1 MPIPPSDPNAT
12 AREVAA
18 RIAHGHALA
27 RLGDWA
33 QATERY
39 NAAIDLAPDS
49 PEAHFHLAT
58 ALAQLGDVHGAI
70 DALGTTLAFAPN
82 HAAARTNLGH
92 LLRASGQAE
101 AGLEEYRRALYLAP
115 QDASLRHHVGATLAG
130 LDRLEEALP
139 WFTQAAERGHTP
151 AYAALGTT
159 HMQLGQPDQALHW
172 FRSARQAGDA
182 TPTARLGEGLA
193 QLTMGELKP
202 GWDGYEARPVP
213 SPFLGGR
220 DAALRWDGTR
230 DIRGKTLLVWAEQGL
245 GDSIMFARYVPLLR
259 QRGARVMLTVQSP
272 LLPLMADLPDQ
283 LVPEGST
290 VTFDLHCPLPSLPR
304 AFGTEL
310 ATIPGRTPYLFADIE
325 RLKRWRPRLG
335 PAPRIG
341 LVWAGNPDHAGDRH
355 RSLTRDHVMPLLAI
369 PGISWHILQKE
380 VTAEDEVALSELP
393 NEIRVP
399 GPGFAN
405 FADTAALVS
414 GLDLVISVD
423 TSVAHLA
430 GALAK
435 PCWIMLPHAADFR
448 WLQHRTD
455 SPWYPTIRLF
465 RQSHRNNWPGVVTA
479 VAGALQEFLAGK

>member
-1 MPIPPSDPNAT
+1 MSLPPSTPDSI

-18 RIAHGHALA
+18 RIAHGQSLA

-33 QATERY
+33 QAAARY
-39 NAAIDLAPDS
+39 HSAIQLAPDA
-49 PEAHFHLAT
+49 PDAYFHFAT
-58 ALAQLGDVHGAI
+58 AQAQLGDLQGAI
-70 DALGTTLAFAPN
+70 DALNSALAFAPD
-82 HAAARTNLGH
+82 HMAARVNLGH

-115 QDASLRHHVGATLAG
+115 QDPTLRHHVGTTLAG

-139 WFTQAAERGHTP
+139 WFTQAAERGHLP
-151 AYAALGTT
+151 ANAALGTT
-159 HMQLGQPDQALHW
+159 HLQLGQPDEALRW
-172 FRSARQAGDA
+172 FRTARQKGDA
-182 TPTARLGEGLA
+182 TSTARLGEGLSL
-193 QLTMGELKP
+193 LTMGELKP

-220 DAALRWDGTR
+220 DAALRWDGKR
-230 DIRGKTLLVWAEQGL
+230 DIRGKKLLIWAEQGL

-283 LVPEGST
+283 LVAEGST

-304 AFGTEL
+304 AFGTDL
-310 ATIPGRTPYLFADIE
+310 STIPANTPYLFANIE

-335 PAPRIG
+335 PGPRIG

-355 RSLTRDHVMPLLAI
+355 RSVTRDHVMPLLAL

-380 VTAEDEVALSELP
+380 VTADDEVALSELP

-399 GPGFAN
+399 GPGFAD

-414 GLDLVISVD
+414 GLDLVITVD

-430 GALAK
+430 GALGK

-448 WLQHRTD
+448 WLRDRTD
-455 SPWYPTIRLF
+455 SPWYPSIRLF
-465 RQSHRNNWPGVVTA
+465 RQSHRNDWPGVINAVGTA
-479 VAGALQEFLAGK
+479 LGEFLAQK

>member
-1 MPIPPSDPNAT
+1 MPSSSNGPDAT

-33 QATERY
+33 QAAERY
-39 NAAIDLAPDS
+39 YAALDLAPDS
-49 PEAHFHLAT
+49 AEAHFHLAT
-58 ALAQLGDVHGAI
+58 TLAQMGDLQGAI
-70 DALGTTLAFAPN
+70 DALNSTLAFAPG
-82 HAAARTNLGH
+82 HIAAHTNLGH
-92 LLRASGQAE
+92 LLRAAGQPE

-115 QDASLRHHVGATLAG
+115 RDPGLRHHIGSTLAG
-130 LDRLEEALP
+130 LDRLEEALT
-139 WFTQAAERGHTP
+139 WLVQAAKGGHMP
-151 AYAALGTT
+151 AHAALGTL
-159 HMQLGQPDQALHW
+159 HLQLGQPDGALRW
-172 FRSARQAGDA
+172 FRAARQSGDSS
-182 TPTARLGEGLA
+182 PTVRLGEALSL
-193 QLTMGELKP
+193 LTLGDLKP

-220 DAALRWDGTR
+220 DAALRWDGSR
-230 DIRGKTLLVWAEQGL
+230 EIRGKTLLIWAEQGL

-259 QRGARVMLTVQSP
+259 QRGARVLLTVQAP
-272 LLPLMADLPDQ
+272 LLPLMAELPDRI
-283 LVPEGST
+283 VTEGST

-310 ATIPGRTPYLFADIE
+310 ATIPARVPYIFSDIE

-399 GPGFAN
+399 GPGFAD
-405 FADTAALVS
+405 FADTAALIT

-448 WLQHRTD
+448 WLRDRDD
-455 SPWYPTIRLF
+455 SPWYPSVRLF
-465 RQSHRNNWPGVVTA
+465 RPPRRNDWPGVIAA
-479 VAGALQEFLAGK
+479 VATALRRFLAER